1 MQHPRFGLILSNL
14 ADQKEVSLPHDR
26 SKCPLHVLPSN
37 AWLDEKDGSRELF
50 SILS

>member
-26 SKCPLHVLPSN
+26 SKCPLHVSPSN